1 MDSKS
6 AILSHVCSIFSYDFV
21 SQEIDLDTK
30 NEGFLSSVTSG
41 MDEVC
46 QCGFSLETF
55 HNVNITA
62 AFQCFEKSPTT
73 VTFRGE
79 IGAALRANTSQVI
92 THMEQWVAT
101 NPTIVVQN
109 TRLNID
115 SSCNVK
121 IDSFN
126 DPECGSTSMTSTMN
140 DCYTSNM
147 TSILNDG
154 SNTAAITV
162 GGIVGGLLTTLI
174 IALSLVVIV
183 VLGRTQWKKVSYNVD
198 SDRTYE

>member
-1 MDSKS
+1 M
-6 AILSHVCSIFSYDFV
+6 
-21 SQEIDLDTK
+21 QEIDSATK
-30 NEGFLSSVTSG
+30 KEGYLGSVTSS
-41 MDEVC
+41 MDEFC
-46 QCGFSLETF
+46 QCGFSPETF
-55 HNVNITA
+55 RNVDSNA
-62 AFQCFEKSPTT
+62 AFQCFENSPTT

-92 THMEQWVAT
+92 SYMEQWVAT
-101 NPTIVVQN
+101 NPTIVLQN
-109 TRLNID
+109 TRLRID

-126 DPECGSTSMTSTMN
+126 DPECGSMTSTRN
-140 DCYTSNM
+140 DCYC
-147 TSILNDG
+147 

-183 VLGRTQWKKVSYNVD
+183 VLVRTQWKKVSYNM
-198 SDRTYE
+198 DRDGAYE

>member
-1 MDSKS
+1 M
-6 AILSHVCSIFSYDFV
+6 
-21 SQEIDLDTK
+21 QEIDLATK
-30 NEGFLSSVTSG
+30 EEEFLSSVTRA
-41 MDEVC
+41 MDEIC
-46 QCGFSLETF
+46 QCGFSREIF
-55 HNVNITA
+55 HNVDGTA
-62 AFQCFEKSPTT
+62 AFQCSEESPTT

-92 THMEQWVAT
+92 SYMEQWVAT

-109 TRLNID
+109 ARLRID

-126 DPECGSTSMTSTMN
+126 DPECGSMTSTVN
-140 DCYTSNM
+140 GGSR
-147 TSILNDG
+147 
-154 SNTAAITV
+154 SNTAVIV
-162 GGIVGGLLTTLI
+162 GGTVGGLLAILI

-183 VLGRTQWKKVSYNVD
+183 VLVRTQWKKVSYNVD

>member
-1 MDSKS
+1 
-6 AILSHVCSIFSYDFV
+6 
-21 SQEIDLDTK
+21 
-30 NEGFLSSVTSG
+30 

-46 QCGFSLETF
+46 QCGFSSANF
-55 HNVNITA
+55 RNVGITA

-92 THMEQWVAT
+92 SYMEQWVAT

-109 TRLNID
+109 TRLRID

-126 DPECGSTSMTSTMN
+126 DPECDSMTSTMN
-140 DCYTSNM
+140 DGSK
-147 TSILNDG
+147 

-162 GGIVGGLLTTLI
+162 GGVVGGLLTTLI
-174 IALSLVVIV
+174 IALSLVIIV
-183 VLGRTQWKKVSYNVD
+183 VLVRTQWKKVSYNVD
-198 SDRTYE
+198 KEGGYE